1 MLAANLRTSDNPN
14 STKCPLSVPSLNS
27 PLKTAVQ
34 IKELENCVAEIKQG
48 ENAVIGASHCHLISV
63 KEELKKKK
71 KDNTLSYEWKRKV
84 MCLSEAL
91 KTVEEAFPKHW
102 LGFRGSS

>member
-1 MLAANLRTSDNPN
+1 MVPANLRTSDNPN

-63 KEELKKKK
+63 KEELKKK
-71 KDNTLSYEWKRKV
+71 EKR
-84 MCLSEAL
+84 
-91 KTVEEAFPKHW
+91 
-102 LGFRGSS
+102 